1 MQRRDVINQR
11 QPQLLKYVY
20 ASHANELALMTNV
33 LGNVSTLSNKALFS
47 NKCFSYTNVLGL
59 ISYLSTLIILE
70 LQKLKW
76 APNNIRNLLWN
87 F

>member
-33 LGNVSTLSNKALFS
+33 LGYVSALSSKASFPENIL
-47 NKCFSYTNVLGL
+47 VLQPQGVL
-59 ISYLSTLIILE
+59 AFY
-70 LQKLKW
+70 
-76 APNNIRNLLWN
+76 
-87 F
+87 